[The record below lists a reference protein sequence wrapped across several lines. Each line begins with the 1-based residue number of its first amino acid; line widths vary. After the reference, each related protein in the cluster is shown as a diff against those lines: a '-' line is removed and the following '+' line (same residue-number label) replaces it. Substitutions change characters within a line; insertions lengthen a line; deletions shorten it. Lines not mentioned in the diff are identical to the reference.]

1 MHNKVK
7 EGKQNDRIC
16 PPFGAMVSL
25 VKAHEVRKKMNRFT
39 FDYNT
44 YDGIFVRVNTLSNEY
59 VILESKE
66 KKILR
71 TGKQLAFWD
80 DSNIVKTS
88 KKLLLISSRSCRIV
102 YMSLTAYVHMCI
114 CAYVRM
120 CIFSHSAI
128 VQGRKR
134 CL

>member
-1 MHNKVK
+1 MPF
-7 EGKQNDRIC
+7 DRRTHRSVARHWAITVDRC
-16 PPFGAMVSL
+16 
-25 VKAHEVRKKMNRFT
+25 
-39 FDYNT
+39 YNT
-44 YDGIFVRVNTLSNEY
+44 YDGIFVKVNTLSNEY

-71 TGKQLAFWD
+71 AGKQLAFWD
-80 DSNIVKTS
+80 DSNIVKNS

-120 CIFSHSAI
+120 CIFSHSAN